1 MQCLDEPAG
10 GPRRRQHEAAAR
22 VVGRALRAVRV
33 VAQFVELDVVFRTP
47 GVRSNAAV
55 FRRANIQT
63 AMQLSLLCL
72 LRLLL
77 H

>member
-1 MQCLDEPAG
+1 MRCLDEPAG

-22 VVGRALRAVRV
+22 VGRALRAVRV

-55 FRRANIQT
+55 FRRANIQA
-63 AMQLSLLCL
+63 AMHLSLLCL

-77 H
+77 R